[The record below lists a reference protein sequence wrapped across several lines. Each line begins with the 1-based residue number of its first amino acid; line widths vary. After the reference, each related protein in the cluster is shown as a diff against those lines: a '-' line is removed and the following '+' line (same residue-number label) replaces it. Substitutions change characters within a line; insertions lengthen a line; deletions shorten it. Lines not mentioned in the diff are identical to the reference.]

1 MREILKE
8 IKNFLAIE
16 KNYYKCRL
24 QELRRMTLKEK
35 WKDLKLSHRI
45 SKIMKTEEEKER
57 RRLYFSLV
65 SLMVAITVLVINLWI
80 K

>member
-8 IKNFLAIE
+8 IKKFLAIE

-24 QELRRMTLKEK
+24 QELRIMTLKEK
-35 WKDLKLSHRI
+35 WKDLKLSHIIR
-45 SKIMKTEEEKER
+45 KIIKTEEEKER

-65 SLMVAITVLVINLWI
+65 SLMVAITVLVINLWL